1 MNMHGHPLTRTLCI
15 RCCWPCG
22 RLGIWLG
29 VGSGEEATAVFL
41 KMKENDPKC
50 EILELVAFVLED
62 FFSATA
68 LQKSKDRGERQ
79 RERFFS
85 FFVSVLYI
93 FYIHFEGKMSHPRYS
108 KGQVVR
114 IQ

>member
-1 MNMHGHPLTRTLCI
+1 M
-15 RCCWPCG
+15 
-22 RLGIWLG
+22 
-29 VGSGEEATAVFL
+29 FL

-50 EILELVAFVLED
+50 EILELAVFALED

-68 LQKSKDRGERQ
+68 LKKSKDRGERQ

-93 FYIHFEGKMSHPRYS
+93 FYIHFEGKMSHLRYS
-108 KGQVVR
+108 KGQVLW